1 MKDRNNYIGR
11 EVQLELIEG
20 ALKNMIDDLRAKN
33 SKDDKIK
40 ADNLYFFYGEA
51 GIGKST
57 LLKMLEKD
65 YDEKKAEYD
74 KKIKIHFINW
84 EFEDSTSIMDIIV
97 SLKNLLSDKLNFN
110 FYEFDYLAY
119 KYYSQKGQ
127 EYGMPELPTISDQLD
142 KNSITKILGT
152 VGEFIPNLS
161 VVKAFGD
168 IVANGRTY
176 LKNKGLDEKYNT
188 SDWTEETFEK
198 EVIRAFISDYNN
210 SIDGKKEIVVLEFDT
225 FDIAQIKLKRKAWML
240 NDELLNNLFQ
250 TISIVAGRNK
260 PDIDFLSS
268 DAIDKV
274 KSEEL
279 LGFTKKEIYDYL
291 NLIDMYMDP
300 ELKDHISESSHTTN
314 SEYGNPLYLAL
325 CKNIYLEL
333 RERGEEPSKSDFSPV
348 FEDLVERLL
357 IYKTKEESDT
367 LTVLSILESW
377 TNDLAYS
384 IMEKMMMP
392 SFLLN
397 YDQALNSE
405 FISKLNTN
413 IPNLKPSEESYFM
426 NKSLALTISRKSG
439 SYLKFKIAEI
449 ATDYYLKLAVN
460 SLAESRNYIKWK
472 LKTLDESEIIPFMV
486 NEFYKFES
494 GPLKGLNEGIKGSYF
509 IRKYILDIF
518 IEEVDAPQARFDLL
532 NRRAEFYLKEK
543 VSDYLSAI
551 NDLEE
556 VYELAKIIPDELVL
570 QQEYFD
576 YIKNREDLLFS
587 VQRKIAELH
596 KKTNEYEK
604 AFKVYNKGL
613 DSYVVN
619 LWSKVYKSGDFLDSY
634 YDKGKCSDDL
644 RQKSINKELE
654 TIKEYFTERNK
665 QGPDLYSSDIR
676 VKFKEFDVYFKLDD
690 INNAIKALEEAPDI
704 LNRSIGQDI
713 LEEYNIPYFMGYI
726 YDDYIKVAEKLY
738 DQGKEDE
745 AYYYLDK
752 IIDDGYKGM
761 SRGIE
766 HMSLLAYSK
775 KDAGD
780 YEPAFVNRKHMLKAS
795 LDLYKYKEDYRVF
808 EVYKYVFENAGEHI
822 GKSRYESL
830 SDLPELFKGLIQ
842 VIAEKGSLENYQN
855 EIDDLFKAY
864 ITYRHEINKDKA
876 ESKVLT
882 DKIDTLEM
890 LKDLNLKV
898 ENFHGAID
906 QLREMI
912 EIEEGLKRDSF
923 GLFYLTNKIEE
934 YSELLLK
941 VGNTDEAINQKIK
954 LETIKLRDGIKD
966 FKYSYSSSVLEF
978 LNEYGE
984 MELYI
989 KLYEDFA
996 KECVEN
1002 PELNPIQVLYALNCR
1017 LMAYNKIEVNDLE
1030 TKTLINKAVDETY
1043 EYYTKNFAG
1052 NPSEKYKIIGK
1063 ASKDQSFSQK
1073 DAIMILGKTCK
1084 ILFDM
1089 ISDDNGLE
1097 EFYDKLI
1104 YITFEQIIYAI
1115 FEKNIENNQQKQDLL
1130 IWVTGKPKGEISQL
1144 YKIAYLLPEK
1154 KMQILNEWENK
1165 KKGIAELFGEK
1176 SNDFFLA
1183 NLYSKY
1189 YAFVNEKSSESLSE
1203 YLQFLEDSKSFV
1215 DKYSLVDAKEELIK
1229 ANNEIIEDEELVKL
1243 FDEVYQSKKATKGS
1257 KADESVEFLKK
1268 YSRVLIGRK
1277 LYNKTLEILDKID
1290 DLGFGDDNKILKLL
1304 KLKAIVG
1311 VSENNCDDS
1320 YKEAAEKILKEFENS
1335 EDKKGEYL
1343 SKIIYG
1349 IHLCRLDKD
1358 KEFTYIYSNIKAFT
1372 EDYDEYSDPYEEV
1385 NFKGM
1390 LYFYINLYL
1399 KARDFDKAEKLVKIF
1414 IEKITDI
1421 GLWVTEDYC
1430 NIMYEQG
1437 KKDELI
1443 KYINDILSNDFP
1455 WLYRADTV
1463 ENLYDLYKKA
1473 CIDQGYDYIEK
1484 TKTYLEKWQ
1493 ELYELGLKFN
1503 NKFYIVEA
1511 GFISSIFY
1519 KGLGEF
1525 DKALSCLNNAKDSL
1539 WVIKFKGSYVIV
1551 YLEKI
1556 INDSIVKIEK
1566 LKAESQK

>member
-1 MKDRNNYIGR
+1 MRDRDYIGR
-11 EVQLELIEG
+11 NEQLKLIEG
-20 ALKNMIDDLRAKN
+20 ALKNMVDDLKAKN
-33 SKDDKIK
+33 SKDDTIK

-65 YDEKKAEYD
+65 YEEKKAEYD

-152 VGEFIPNLS
+152 VSEFIPNLS

-176 LKNKGLDEKYNT
+176 LKNKALDEKYDT

-198 EVIRAFISDYNN
+198 EAIKAFISDYNN

-225 FDIAQIKLKRKAWML
+225 FEIAQIKLKRKAWML
-240 NDELLNNLFQ
+240 NDELFNNLFQ

-260 PDIDFLSS
+260 PDRDFLSS

-279 LGFTKKEIYDYL
+279 LGFTKKEIYAYL
-291 NLIDMYMDP
+291 NLIDRHMDS
-300 ELKDHISESSHTTN
+300 ELKDHIYESSHTTN

-333 RERGEEPSKSDFSPV
+333 RKRGEEPSKNDFSPV

-367 LTVLSILESW
+367 LAVLSILESW
-377 TNDLAYS
+377 TNNLAYS

-397 YDQALNSE
+397 YDQALKSE

-413 IPNLKPSEESYFM
+413 IPNLKPSEESYSM

-439 SYLKFKIAEI
+439 SYLKFKIAEM
-449 ATDYYLKLAVN
+449 ATDYYLELAVN

-472 LKTLDESEIIPFMV
+472 LKTLAEIEIIPFMV

-494 GPLKGLNEGIKGSYF
+494 GPLEGLNDGIKGSYF
-509 IRKYILDIF
+509 LQKYILDIF
-518 IEEVDAPQARFDLL
+518 IEEVDVPEPRFDLL
-532 NRRAEFYLKEK
+532 NRRVEFYLKEK
-543 VSDYLSAI
+543 VRDYLSAI
-551 NDLEE
+551 EDLKEI
-556 VYELAKIIPDELVL
+556 YELAKIIPDELVL
-570 QQEYFD
+570 KQNYFD
-576 YIKNREDLLFS
+576 FIKNSEDLLFS
-587 VQRKIAELH
+587 VQEKIAELY
-596 KKTNEYEK
+596 KKINKYEK
-604 AFKVYNKGL
+604 AFEAYNEGL
-613 DSYVVN
+613 DSYDVN
-619 LWSKVYKSGDFLDSY
+619 LWSKVYKAGGFLDNFS
-634 YDKGKCSDDL
+634 DKGKCSDDL
-644 RQKSINKELE
+644 RQKAIYKELE

-665 QGPDLYSSDIR
+665 QEPDLDSNDIR
-676 VKFKEFDVYFKLDD
+676 VKLKEFDVYFKLDEID
-690 INNAIKALEEAPDI
+690 NAVKALKEAPDI

-713 LEEYNIPYFMGYI
+713 LAEINIPYFMGDI
-726 YDDYIKVAEKLY
+726 YDDYIKVAEKIY
-738 DQGKEDE
+738 DLGKEDE
-745 AYYYLDK
+745 AYHYLDK

-761 SRGIE
+761 SQGIE

-775 KDAGD
+775 KEAGD

-822 GKSRYESL
+822 DKSRYESL
-830 SDLPELFKGLIQ
+830 SDLPELFKDLIQ
-842 VIAEKGSLENYQN
+842 AIEEKGSLEKYKS
-855 EIDDLFKAY
+855 EIEDLFNVYIAY
-864 ITYRHEINKDKA
+864 RDEINKDKA
-876 ESKVLT
+876 ESEVLT
-882 DKIDTLEM
+882 DKIKTLEM

-898 ENFHGAID
+898 ENFQGAID

-912 EIEEGLKRDSF
+912 EIEEGLKRYSHR
-923 GLFYLTNKIEE
+923 LYYLTDKIEE
-934 YSELLLK
+934 YIELLLK
-941 VGNTDEAINQKIK
+941 VGNTDESINQKIK

-966 FKYSYSSSVLEF
+966 LNYSYSSSLSKF
-978 LNEYGE
+978 LIEYGKID
-984 MELYI
+984 LYI

-1002 PELNPIQVLYALNCR
+1002 PELSPIQILYALNCR
-1017 LMAYNKIEVNDLE
+1017 LTAYSNIEGNNLE
-1030 TKTLINKAVDETY
+1030 PKTFINKAVDETY

-1052 NPSEKYKIIGK
+1052 NPSEKYKIIAK
-1063 ASKDQSFSQK
+1063 VSKDQSFSQQ

-1089 ISDDNGLE
+1089 ISNDNGLE

-1130 IWVTGKPKGEISQL
+1130 IGVSGKPKGEISQL
-1144 YKIAYLLPEK
+1144 YQIAYLLPEK

-1215 DKYSLVDAKEELIK
+1215 DKYSLIDAKEELIK

-1243 FDEVYQSKKATKGS
+1243 YDEVYQSKDATKGR

-1277 LYNKTLEILDKID
+1277 LYNKTLEILDDID
-1290 DLGFGDDNKILKLL
+1290 DLGFGNDNKILKLL

-1311 VSENNCDDS
+1311 VSKNNFDDS
-1320 YKEAAEKILKEFENS
+1320 YKEAAEKILNEFENS
-1335 EDKKGEYL
+1335 EDRKGEYL

-1372 EDYDEYSDPYEEV
+1372 EDYDEYSDPYKEV
-1385 NFKGM
+1385 EFDDM

-1399 KARDFDKAEKLVKIF
+1399 KARDFDKVEKLVKIF
-1414 IEKITDI
+1414 KEKITDI
-1421 GLWVTEDYC
+1421 GLWVTEDQC

-1443 KYINDILSNDFP
+1443 KYIDDILSNDFP
-1455 WLYRADTV
+1455 YFYRADTV

-1484 TKTYLEKWQ
+1484 TKTYLEKRQ
-1493 ELYELGLKFN
+1493 DQYELGLKIN
-1503 NKFYIVEA
+1503 SKSDIIV
-1511 GFISSIFY
+1511 GGYMSSIYY

-1525 DKALSCLNNAKDSL
+1525 DKALSCLNNVKESMRLIKVKGYDALGYREENVKDFIL
-1539 WVIKFKGSYVIV
+1539 V
-1551 YLEKI
+1551 L
-1556 INDSIVKIEK
+1556 EK
-1566 LKAESQK
+1566 LKVESQK